1 MKISKKTLIIIAIVV
16 AVAAYLLWRRKK
28 DEGTAET
35 GTSQQ
40 PAAQSRLEELI
51 TLAGLTSAEAE
62 LVRNFKPSGSYKEW
76 IEIDA
81 MNRGLDYESG
91 LLLNCMWNR
100 YRNADNTAFQSEAF
114 SDRYHKIYEK
124 VLAAN

>member
-1 MKISKKTLIIIAIVV
+1 MNISKKTLIIIAIVV
-16 AVAAYLLWRRKK
+16 AVAAYLLWKRKK
-28 DEGTAET
+28 GEGTAET

-62 LVRNFKPSGSYKEW
+62 LVRKFKPSGSYKEW

-81 MNRGLDYESG
+81 MGKGIDYESG
-91 LLLNCMWNR
+91 LLLNCLWNR

-114 SDRYHKIYEK
+114 SDRYHTIYKK